1 LIGTSDQ
8 VSHAQFDTLLP
19 AEGAPVRLYCLCK
32 TTDENNMIGCDRCEE
47 WYHFACVGID
57 QVSLLSSHLTFLK
70 TTITD
75 FDNYEFVC
83 PSCKKRELSKGT
95 SKKASAKKTAVPPPT
110 APPAAS
116 LQNKRSAKANG
127 KQLAGNTL
135 GVVSQAS
142 HEMASKNEGGS
153 KIVVNAGSQ
162 LINRKVTG
170 PQKAEGTPNQTS

>member
-1 LIGTSDQ
+1 
-8 VSHAQFDTLLP
+8 
-19 AEGAPVRLYCLCK
+19 
-32 TTDENNMIGCDRCEE
+32 MIGCDRCEE

-57 QVSLLSSHLTFLK
+57 QVSLPLSSHLTFLK

-95 SKKASAKKTAVPPPT
+95 SKKASAKKTAVPPST

-135 GVVSQAS
+135 GIVSQAS